1 MAKHRS
7 KSIKRYS
14 LLLLFGELF
23 ITAGVV
29 LGAYVVYELWISNI
43 TAKQTWASSSTQLQE
58 DFDQQFKQYL
68 AKNPSVIPQEI
79 VLTDMTTS
87 GKPFAMLYV
96 PKLWGDGRVV
106 PILNGVGERDLAK
119 GIGFYPDTDLPDSI
133 GNFGLAGHRATHGEP
148 FANFQLLAKGDKVIV
163 ETIAGQYVYELIGD
177 VKVNPEDIWVLDPKP
192 NIPGVS
198 EIPDGSKIITLT
210 TCDPRWSSEHRWIWF
225 GLQKSFIPRAN
236 LESSNS

>member
-7 KSIKRYS
+7 APLKRYS
-14 LLLLFGELF
+14 LLLLVGELF

-43 TAKQTWASSSTQLQE
+43 TAKQTWASSSNQLQD

-68 AKNPSVIPQEI
+68 EKNPAVAPELV
-79 VLTDMTTS
+79 VLSDKPKS

-106 PILNGVGERDLAK
+106 PILNGVGDSDLAK
-119 GIGFYPDTDLPDSI
+119 GIGFYPDTDLPSAA
-133 GNFGLAGHRATHGEP
+133 GNFGLAGHRSTHGEP
-148 FANFQLLAKGDKVIV
+148 FANFHLLAKGDKVIV
-163 ETIAGQYVYELIGD
+163 ETLAGQYVYELIAD

-192 NIPGVS
+192 NIPGIGSVP
-198 EIPDGSKIITLT
+198 EGSKFITLT
-210 TCDPRWSSEHRWIWF
+210 TCDPRWSSEFRWIWF
-225 GLQKSFIPRAN
+225 GQQKLFIPRAN
-236 LESSNS
+236 LEASN